1 MHFASAPETS
11 GSTTHGENVS
21 PLFDE
26 VFSHQPKS
34 KRHAAIVLVRPQS
47 EPDDA
52 PTQSAPWAPSPA
64 VKEWSQMKGMTLDS
78 VLDGYQALAPSLVPQ
93 GERPLV
99 TERRGTKALPFAR
112 VEVTSDGL
120 AELAAR
126 PEVVAVMPD
135 QAVHLVAPTAAR
147 RLSNGE
153 RPAVAE
159 VTPGLEILRIP
170 ELWAAAGTRGGDI
183 VVGVADTG
191 VYAGHPALSG
201 RIADFAII
209 DPLRRPITTSA
220 PFDVGNHG
228 THVCGT
234 IVGQAD
240 DRGTQ
245 IGVAPDARAA
255 VTATLVG
262 SASLGTLLESL
273 AWLTAKG
280 AAIINLS
287 LGFSYF
293 EPQFGTV
300 LRDLERDGVLVVA
313 AIGNEHHGNT
323 SSPGNS
329 RLALA
334 VGAAAIDLPGV
345 GIAAFSS
352 GASLADEADPTIH
365 IVKPDVVAP
374 GVDVYS
380 CVPNPNG
387 TDVNGYMMMDG
398 TSMATPH
405 VAGVAA
411 VLRAAKRTAT
421 PSDVANALRST
432 AQHPRGTGSAPDNRW
447 GHGFIDPLAALAAL

>member
-1 MHFASAPETS
+1 MLRFHFPIVIIDEDFRSENTS
-11 GSTTHGENVS
+11 GFGI
-21 PLFDE
+21 
-26 VFSHQPKS
+26 
-34 KRHAAIVLVRPQS
+34 RA
-47 EPDDA
+47 
-52 PTQSAPWAPSPA
+52 
-64 VKEWSQMKGMTLDS
+64 
-78 VLDGYQALAPSLVPQ
+78 
-93 GERPLV
+93 
-99 TERRGTKALPFAR
+99 
-112 VEVTSDGL
+112 
-120 AELAAR
+120 LAAR

-374 GVDVYS
+374 GDRKSVV
-380 CVPNPNG
+380 
-387 TDVNGYMMMDG
+387 
-398 TSMATPH
+398 
-405 VAGVAA
+405 
-411 VLRAAKRTAT
+411 
-421 PSDVANALRST
+421 
-432 AQHPRGTGSAPDNRW
+432 
-447 GHGFIDPLAALAAL
+447 

>member
-1 MHFASAPETS
+1 
-11 GSTTHGENVS
+11 
-21 PLFDE
+21 
-26 VFSHQPKS
+26 
-34 KRHAAIVLVRPQS
+34 
-47 EPDDA
+47 
-52 PTQSAPWAPSPA
+52 
-64 VKEWSQMKGMTLDS
+64 MKGMTLDS

-280 AAIINLS
+280 AAIIKDRKS
-287 LGFSYF
+287 
-293 EPQFGTV
+293 
-300 LRDLERDGVLVVA
+300 VV
-313 AIGNEHHGNT
+313 
-323 SSPGNS
+323 
-329 RLALA
+329 
-334 VGAAAIDLPGV
+334 
-345 GIAAFSS
+345 
-352 GASLADEADPTIH
+352 
-365 IVKPDVVAP
+365 
-374 GVDVYS
+374 
-380 CVPNPNG
+380 
-387 TDVNGYMMMDG
+387 
-398 TSMATPH
+398 
-405 VAGVAA
+405 
-411 VLRAAKRTAT
+411 
-421 PSDVANALRST
+421 
-432 AQHPRGTGSAPDNRW
+432 
-447 GHGFIDPLAALAAL
+447 